1 MTLNNHSFELLAPG
15 GDIDSI
21 KAAIA
26 AGADA
31 VYCGLDRF
39 NARNRATNLSLD
51 NLKEILELAHK
62 NNCKIFVTLNII
74 ILENEFK
81 ALFNLINQLVNTK
94 IDGVIIQD
102 IGLGYLL
109 KHLFPM
115 LEIHASTQMN
125 THNEGQILFAKQ
137 LGVKRLNLSRE
148 LSVDEIKPLATFG
161 HQHDILMEVF
171 VHGSYC
177 IGFSGHCYM
186 SSARNGA
193 SGNRGRCSQP
203 CRDAYQPTPVGATY
217 PLNLKDNCAYH
228 ELDKLKE
235 AGVYSLKIEGRMKQ
249 PNYVYTTVKQW
260 RQQINH
266 YEETGQ
272 LFTDTSE
279 FYSVFNR
286 DFSTGYLDNRLGKEM
301 YIDNSRDNSAD
312 YLMQQKSIDLQTAK
326 QAIYDHRTE
335 IIHTMDE
342 DINRIEL
349 AASSAESA
357 ESKQDT
363 EQKRVPHQQLPQIE
377 PASDANSKRKLSVLV
392 SSPQALSQLLV
403 SDSGFFKSLFSKSAV
418 SKADIYY
425 ELPSSLAK
433 NLDAFIN
440 LFSENKSVLPWFPAI
455 LIGENYAAAKTLL
468 QKVAPKLIVTNNSG
482 VAILAQQ
489 MGIKWVAGPE
499 LNITNSYA
507 LKCLKDE
514 FNASG
519 AFISNE
525 IKADQMRKIK
535 RPDNF
540 RLYYSIYHPITL
552 LTSRQCL
559 FQQTI
564 GCRKSKMN
572 KGCLP
577 NCENQTSIIN
587 LKNDSFVIQKQRG
600 SFNSIYGSKHFLNTD
615 IINDLPDLYSNF
627 LIDLRDINTDTQ
639 VSAEN
644 TELIGLFDKWING
657 QETSEVIHKS
667 IEQTTKNQY
676 IKGL

>member
-1 MTLNNHSFELLAPG
+1 MTFKNNSFELLAPG

-51 NLKEILELAHK
+51 NLKEIIELAHK
-62 NNCKIFVTLNII
+62 NDCKIFVTLNII

-81 ALFNLINQLVNTK
+81 ALFNLINRLVNTE

-109 KHLFPM
+109 KHHFPM

-161 HQHDILMEVF
+161 HQHDIVMEVF
-171 VHGSYC
+171 IHGSYC

-203 CRDAYQPTPVGATY
+203 CRDTYQKTAVGISH

-228 ELDKLKE
+228 ELDKLKD
-235 AGVYSLKIEGRMKQ
+235 AGVYSLKIEGRMKKSH
-249 PNYVYTTVKQW
+249 YVYTTVKQW
-260 RQQINH
+260 RQQMD
-266 YEETGQ
+266 YFEKTGQ
-272 LFTDTSE
+272 LLTDTSE

-286 DFSTGYLDNRLGKEM
+286 DFSTGYLDNTLGKAM

-312 YLMQQKSIDLQTAK
+312 YLIQQESIDLSTAK
-326 QAIYDHRTE
+326 QVVYDKRTE
-335 IIHTMDE
+335 IIQTMDE
-342 DINRIEL
+342 EINQLELSASAIE
-349 AASSAESA
+349 SEQ
-357 ESKQDT
+357 ET
-363 EQKRVPHQQLPQIE
+363 EHQRVPHQPLPQIT

-392 SSPQALSQLLV
+392 SSPQDLALLLTP
-403 SDSGFFKSLFSKSAV
+403 DSGFFKSLFAKSPV
-418 SKADIYY
+418 SQADIYY

-433 NLDAFIN
+433 HLDAFVQ
-440 LFSENKSVLPWFPAI
+440 LFNENKAVLPWFPAI
-455 LIGENYAAAKTLL
+455 LIGENFTAAKTLL
-468 QKVAPKLIVTNNSG
+468 QKTTPKLIVTNNSG

-489 MGIKWVAGPE
+489 LGINWVAGPE

-514 FNASG
+514 FNAHG

-525 IKADQMRKIK
+525 INASQMRRIK
-535 RPDNF
+535 RPENF

-564 GCRKSKMN
+564 GCRKTKMN

-577 NCENQTSIIN
+577 NCENQTSIIS
-587 LKNDSFVIQKQRG
+587 LKNDEFGIQKQRG
-600 SFNSIYGSKHFLNTD
+600 SYNGIYGSKHFLNTEVID
-615 IINDLPDLYSNF
+615 DLPDLYSDI
-627 LIDLRDINTDTQ
+627 LIDLRDIKTQ
-639 VSAEN
+639 TVVTQN
-644 TELIGLFDKWING
+644 KKELVNLFYKWINNREKP
-657 QETSEVIHKS
+657 ETIHES
-667 IEQTTKNQY
+667 IQQTVNHQY